1 MPRVRVVAQQGE
13 VEEVRYRKSDD
24 GRYYKHETETPTDLF
39 LVDVNGKRG
48 SLMLPRGTGHGWE
61 RDGSTHWL
69 TNPPSRRR
77 MATKR
82 KAPHKSTKRRATT
95 RRKAK
100 RSPPH
105 GFKTWS
111 AYMASIR
118 PNSSTGGTMAKRKR
132 RGGRKATAR
141 RPKSR
146 ARRRRVYAAN
156 PAHRTRRRYR
166 RNPGFSVNRI
176 IEQVKDGA
184 IGAVAVVGGEAVTRL
199 TRSRVLS
206 MTAGTTLASATELGI
221 ATAIGILG
229 ERVVGRQ
236 IARDMLIGG
245 YAGVLRATAKQ
256 LGVPLVAEALS
267 DDGPRVIRVN
277 GARRLSGYGAPSRL
291 SGYAAPGMDRLAG
304 EESEM
309 YGG

>member
-1 MPRVRVVAQQGE
+1 
-13 VEEVRYRKSDD
+13 
-24 GRYYKHETETPTDLF
+24 
-39 LVDVNGKRG
+39 
-48 SLMLPRGTGHGWE
+48 
-61 RDGSTHWL
+61 
-69 TNPPSRRR
+69 
-77 MATKR
+77 
-82 KAPHKSTKRRATT
+82 
-95 RRKAK
+95 
-100 RSPPH
+100 
-105 GFKTWS
+105 
-111 AYMASIR
+111 
-118 PNSSTGGTMAKRKR
+118 
-132 RGGRKATAR
+132 
-141 RPKSR
+141 
-146 ARRRRVYAAN
+146 
-156 PAHRTRRRYR
+156 
-166 RNPGFSVNRI
+166 
-176 IEQVKDGA
+176 
-184 IGAVAVVGGEAVTRL
+184 
-199 TRSRVLS
+199 